1 MMPTRMVEG
10 EERAKVVRAAVS
22 ALSERQRMALMLSRF
37 ENMSYLEIAET
48 MELTTKAVKSLL
60 SRARVNLKEL
70 LQPYIDSGLINSEIE
85 KADFERPSEED
96 R

>member
-1 MMPTRMVEG
+1 MVEG
-10 EERAKVVRAAVS
+10 DERASVVRAAVS

-48 MELTTKAVKSLL
+48 MDLTTKAVKSLL

-85 KADFERPSEED
+85 KVDFERAQEK